1 MNSLTENMYVCKSTN
16 KIAQKKIR
24 ETDKKCKDIKLSI
37 LN

>member
-1 MNSLTENMYVCKSTN
+1 MNSLAENMYVCKSTN
-16 KIAQKKIR
+16 KIAQKKR